1 MEQHTTE
8 AYDTASDTGVR
19 VEVDGAVATVVLDRP
34 GKRNAQTPA
43 MWEALADVGDRLDP
57 GVRVVVLR
65 GEGASFS
72 AGLDRRMFSPEGIPG
87 QGSLPGLTELDD
99 HALAG
104 RIEHWQRAFTW
115 WRRPEVVTVA
125 AVQGHA
131 IGAGFQLALACDL
144 RVVAED
150 AQFAMLEPTLGLVP
164 DLAGTKPL
172 VDLVG
177 YARALEI
184 CATGR
189 TVDAAEAAEI
199 GLATIVVP
207 PDELSGAV
215 RDLTDAL
222 AAAPRGAVTA
232 TKRLL
237 QQAGERGY
245 DEQREAERREQIAR
259 LRDLAAQMRSS

>member
-1 MEQHTTE
+1 MEQTE
-8 AYDTASDTGVR
+8 QLTDTGIR
-19 VEVDGAVATVVLDRP
+19 LEVDGAVATVVLDRP
-34 GKRNAQTPA
+34 DKRNAQTPA
-43 MWEALADVGDRLDP
+43 MWEALAEVGDSLDA

-72 AGLDRRMFSPEGIPG
+72 AGLDRRMFTPEGVPG
-87 QGSLPGLTELDD
+87 QGSLFGLTELDD
-99 HALAG
+99 EALAAT
-104 RIEHWQRAFTW
+104 IEHYQRAFTW

-131 IGAGFQLALACDL
+131 LGAGFQLALACDL
-144 RVVAED
+144 RVLAED
-150 AQFAMLEPTLGLVP
+150 AQLAMLEPSLGLVP
-164 DLAGTKPL
+164 DLGGTKPL

-177 YARALEI
+177 YGRALEI

-189 TVDAAEAAEI
+189 TVGAAEAAEI

-207 PDELSGAV
+207 ADELTGAV

-222 AAAPRGAVTA
+222 AAAPHGAVTG

-237 QQAGERGY
+237 QGAVARDYDAQRAAERG
-245 DEQREAERREQIAR
+245 EQVSR
-259 LRDLAAQMRSS
+259 LRELAAAMRGS

>member
-1 MEQHTTE
+1 MEHTE
-8 AYDTASDTGVR
+8 AGVR
-19 VEVDGAVATVVLDRP
+19 LEVDGPVATVVLDRP
-34 GKRNAQTPA
+34 DKRNAQTPA
-43 MWEALADVGDRLDP
+43 MWEALTDVGERLDED
-57 GVRVVVLR
+57 VRVVVVR

-72 AGLDRRMFSPEGIPG
+72 AGLDRRMFTPEGIPG
-87 QGSLPGLTELDD
+87 QGSLPGLTGLDD
-99 HALAG
+99 EALQD
-104 RIEHWQRAFTW
+104 RIGKWQRAFAW
-115 WRRPEVVTVA
+115 WRRPDLVTVA

-164 DLAGTKPL
+164 DLGGTKPL

-189 TVDAAEAAEI
+189 AVGAAEAAQL

-207 PDELSGAV
+207 PDELPSAV

-222 AAAPRGAVTA
+222 TAAPRGAVTG

-237 QQAGERGY
+237 QQAAERGY
-245 DEQREAERREQIAR
+245 DAQREAERREQVAR
-259 LRDLAAQMRSS
+259 LRDLATQM